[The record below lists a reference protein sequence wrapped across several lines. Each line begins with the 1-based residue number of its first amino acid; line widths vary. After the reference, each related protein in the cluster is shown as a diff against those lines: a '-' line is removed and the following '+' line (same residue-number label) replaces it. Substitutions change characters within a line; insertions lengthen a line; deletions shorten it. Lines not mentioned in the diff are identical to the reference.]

1 MEHRDLSFLPMAA
14 MTNVPTPRADA
25 REIVALVKE
34 GGRTTGYKLSDGAI
48 VEKPEG
54 VRLAKEGRIKGVGV
68 ATRNGSEYLKS
79 LPDGREDNN
88 LDGLPTLDK

>member
-14 MTNVPTPRADA
+14 MKDVPVPRADA
-25 REIVALVKE
+25 REIVALVKKS
-34 GGRTTGYKLSDGAI
+34 GRTAGYRLSDGA
-48 VEKPEG
+48 VVDKAEG

-68 ATRNGSEYLKS
+68 ATRKGNEYLKS

-88 LDGLPTLDK
+88 LDGLPTVKR